1 MTRWA
6 SRTSSDFSLGP
17 QGTNIFGE
25 RRGSD
30 HGFTI
35 VELLIVVVVI
45 AILAAITIVAYNGI
59 TNRAKASAASSAAE
73 QASKKVALYA
83 IQNSEA
89 FPAALSDAGVS
100 DQNGTSYQYRTY
112 NSGQNY
118 CITAT
123 SNSVSY
129 YIDNAAHGTP
139 TAGVCAGHVAAGQT
153 VVTNLVTNPS
163 LEIDASGYSSS
174 GGAIF
179 SRSTD
184 WSDSG
189 LSSLKMSS
197 PGTSNAGDVRF
208 NVGGLTSF
216 PLGLQPGH
224 TYTLRARVRMPVA
237 YTGGYNRGPGILYWY
252 STDGATFTENFG
264 PKVGPAAGTYLT
276 QYTFSIPSNATGI
289 YLGFGAASSTANQI
303 IYYDSIMLSEGN
315 STYNYADGGTTGWAW
330 NGAPNSS
337 TSTGPAL

>member
-89 FPAALSDAGVS
+89 FPDTLSDAGVT
-100 DQNGTSYQYRTY
+100 DQNGTTYQYRTY
-112 NSGQNY
+112 NGGQNY

-123 SNSVSY
+123 TNSTSY
-129 YIDNAAHGTP
+129 YIDNAAHNTP
-139 TAGVCAGHVAAGQT
+139 TAGACAGHGAAGQT
-153 VVTNLVTNPS
+153 VVTDLATNPS
-163 LEIDASGYSSS
+163 VE
-174 GGAIF
+174 
-179 SRSTD
+179 
-184 WSDSG
+184 
-189 LSSLKMSS
+189 
-197 PGTSNAGDVRF
+197 
-208 NVGGLTSF
+208 GGLTSGF
-216 PLGLQPGH
+216 
-224 TYTLRARVRMPVA
+224 A
-237 YTGGYNRGPGILYWY
+237 
-252 STDGATFTENFG
+252 GAG
-264 PKVGPAAGTYLT
+264 AAGTNVV
-276 QYTFSIPSNATGI
+276 SNASSFIGSNHIRRNFTGSGAAGI
-289 YLGFGAASSTANQI
+289 YYGNSSSVLPLIAGRTYSFSAWLRASKPVFITPGIDWRDSADAKISSDGGAITSVGTSWTRLSFTATAPAMTAYGALTLYSSTAWASGDYEDVDAVMITQGPT
-303 IYYDSIMLSEGN
+303 LH
-315 STYNYADGGTTGWAW
+315 NYADGSSPGWAW
-330 NGAPNSS
+330 NGAPKSS